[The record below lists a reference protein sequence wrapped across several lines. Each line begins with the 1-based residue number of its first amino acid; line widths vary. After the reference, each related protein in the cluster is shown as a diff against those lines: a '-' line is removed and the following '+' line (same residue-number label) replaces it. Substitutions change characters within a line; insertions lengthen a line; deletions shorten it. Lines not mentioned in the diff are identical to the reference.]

1 MTELTYIELY
11 NQIAQGIIPDLK
23 PYIDKGEDYRS
34 VIATTGQYVD
44 ELVAYGETNVITTL
58 IQQGYAHE
66 YYELWKNHENARVRR
81 IFASKGLW
89 PKDYI
94 HDSDPMVRS
103 YVLKTHPEFITP
115 GFGKSPS
122 EWIAGKNVL
131 EALPTITIEQID
143 MLLDASKAQVQGEL
157 DLAPKDVYDLKRE
170 SLFVEPTVIGR
181 TMLPSELYKLGNP
194 LWARNA
200 SIKQIKNMKLYESEA
215 RHEGNFELFLEQ
227 FDKLLAV
234 ANDYMCGVN
243 TMRTSGAGLPF

>member
-1 MTELTYIELY
+1 M
-11 NQIAQGIIPDLK
+11 
-23 PYIDKGEDYRS
+23 
-34 VIATTGQYVD
+34 
-44 ELVAYGETNVITTL
+44 
-58 IQQGYAHE
+58 
-66 YYELWKNHENARVRR
+66 
-81 IFASKGLW
+81 
-89 PKDYI
+89 
-94 HDSDPMVRS
+94 
-103 YVLKTHPEFITP
+103 
-115 GFGKSPS
+115 
-122 EWIAGKNVL
+122 L
-131 EALPTITIEQID
+131 EALPTITLRQLD

-170 SLFVEPTVIGR
+170 SLFVKPTVIER

-215 RHEGNFELFLEQ
+215 LQEGEFELFLEQ

>member
-44 ELVAYGETNVITTL
+44 ELVNHGEVNIITTL
-58 IQQGYAHE
+58 IEHGYATK
-66 YYELWKNHENARVRR
+66 YYESWKNHDNARVRR
-81 IFASKGLW
+81 VLATKGLW

-94 HDSDPMVRS
+94 YDTDALVRS

-131 EALPTITIEQID
+131 EALPTITLGQID
-143 MLLDASKAQVQGEL
+143 MLLDASKAQVQGDK
-157 DLAPKDVYDLKRE
+157 DLAPKEVYDLKQE
-170 SLFVEPTVIGR
+170 SIITEPTTIER

-200 SIKQIKNMKLYESEA
+200 SIKQIANMKLYENEA
-215 RHEGNFELFLEQ
+215 KTEGQ
-227 FDKLLAV
+227 FDLFVEHFDELLAV
-234 ANDYMCGVN
+234 SYDYMDGN
-243 TMRTSGAGLPF
+243 YMLRRIGAGMPY